1 MGLGNYLF
9 GGFLIITRTPLRV
22 SFLGGGSDFQEFFK
36 DETGYV
42 FGSAINLFVYTAVLR
57 HSELADNKYKLTY
70 RINESVDDLD
80 DLQHPLV
87 REILKKYH
95 SDNSGL
101 HIATLAD
108 VPARTGLGSSSAF
121 AVGLINA
128 ISVLHSTE
136 LTPIELATS
145 AINIERNILGEPGG
159 WQDQCHSAFGGLNLI
174 SFKNDSFNKEFEIVD
189 TDFTKLLSEKLILVA
204 AGEARDSGTH
214 ASITS
219 TNLPTVEGRK
229 LASKMAFIAKHT
241 AELVASELPAKE
253 KLEILAESMNKSW
266 GLKQLLGSIHSDEVS
281 RTIETGLKAGAL
293 SAKLCGAGGS
303 GFVLFILGETSK
315 EAFAGNFPNV
325 KIQDIALH
333 DNGSELGPIDW
344 K

>member
-1 MGLGNYLF
+1 MIL
-9 GGFLIITRTPLRV
+9 TRTPLRV
-22 SFLGGGSDFQEFFK
+22 SFLGGGSDFREFFK

-70 RINESVDDLD
+70 RINESVDQID

-87 REILKKYH
+87 REILKEFH
-95 SDNSGL
+95 SDNAGL

-128 ISVLHSTE
+128 ISVLHSKT

-145 AINIERNILGEPGG
+145 AINIERNVLEEPGG
-159 WQDQCHSAFGGLNLI
+159 WQDQCHSAFGGLNLF
-174 SFKNDSFNKEFEIVD
+174 SFKNESFNKEMEITD
-189 TDFTKLLSEKLILVA
+189 TNFTKLLSEKLILVA

-214 ASITS
+214 AGIT
-219 TNLPTVEGRK
+219 TNNLPSIEGK
-229 LASKMAFIAKHT
+229 ALAREMAIIAKQT
-241 AELVASELPAKE
+241 ASSLATPLESNE
-253 KLEILAESMNKSW
+253 KLKILGNAMNRSW
-266 GLKQLLGSIHSDEVS
+266 TLKQQLGSIHSEEVS
-281 RTIETGLKAGAL
+281 KIIQLGLNNGAI

-315 EAFAGNFPNV
+315 ESFSSNFPNNRV
-325 KIQDIALH
+325 QQISLH
-333 DNGSELGPIDW
+333 GGGSEVGPMDW
-344 K
+344 N

>member
-1 MGLGNYLF
+1 MGPGNYPF

-70 RINESVDDLD
+70 RINESVDKLD

-95 SDNSGL
+95 LDDSGL

-128 ISVLHSTE
+128 ISALHRTE
-136 LTPIELATS
+136 LTQIELATS
-145 AINIERNILGEPGG
+145 AIDIERNILGEPGG

-174 SFKNDSFNKEFEIVD
+174 SFKNDSFNKEFEITD
-189 TDFTKLLSEKLILVA
+189 TEFTNLLSEKLILVA
-204 AGEARDSGTH
+204 TGDARDSGTH

-219 TNLPTVEGRK
+219 TNLPTSEGKK
-229 LASKMAFIAKHT
+229 LASKMASIAKNT
-241 AELVASELPAKE
+241 AELMASELPAKK
-253 KLEILAESMNKSW
+253 KLEILAEAMNSNWK
-266 GLKQLLGSIHSDEVS
+266 LKQLLGSIHSDEVS
-281 RTIETGLKAGAL
+281 DTIQIGLKAGAL

-303 GFVLFILGETSK
+303 GFVMFILGDTSK
-315 EAFAGNFPNV
+315 ESFARYFPNSKV
-325 KIQDIALH
+325 QEIGLH
-333 DNGSELGPIDW
+333 GSGSEIGPIAW
-344 K
+344 N

>member
-1 MGLGNYLF
+1 M
-9 GGFLIITRTPLRV
+9 IITRTPLRV

-36 DETGYV
+36 DETGFV

-57 HSELADNKYKLTY
+57 HSDLADNKYKLTY
-70 RINESVDDLD
+70 RKNESVDSLD

-95 SDNSGL
+95 CDDSGL

-128 ISVLHSTE
+128 ISVLHSIN

-145 AINIERNILGEPGG
+145 AIDIERNILGEPGG

-174 SFKNDSFNKEFEIVD
+174 SFEKGSFKREFEIVD
-189 TDFTKLLSEKLILVA
+189 SEFTELLSGKLVLVA
-204 AGEARDSGTH
+204 AGDTRDSGTH
-214 ASITS
+214 AHITKS
-219 TNLPTVEGRK
+219 NLPSIEGK
-229 LASKMAFIAKHT
+229 ETAGKMASIARKT
-241 AELVASELPAKE
+241 AELIAGELPANQKI
-253 KLEILAESMNKSW
+253 EILARAMNESW
-266 GLKQLLGSIHSDEVS
+266 QLKQMLGSIHSDEVS
-281 RTIETGLKAGAL
+281 RTIQTGFNAGAI

-303 GFVLFILGETSK
+303 GFVLFILGNTSK
-315 EAFAGNFPNV
+315 ESFAKSFSDS
-325 KIQDIALH
+325 KIQEISLH
-333 DNGSELGPIDW
+333 KSGSEVGPMAW
-344 K
+344 Q

>member
-1 MGLGNYLF
+1 MIL
-9 GGFLIITRTPLRV
+9 TRTPLRV

-36 DETGYV
+36 NEPGYV
-42 FGSAINLFVYTAVLR
+42 FGSAINLFVYTAVLK

-70 RINESVDDLD
+70 RINESVDELD

-128 ISVLHSTE
+128 ISILHATK
-136 LTPIELATS
+136 LTSIELATS
-145 AINIERNILGEPGG
+145 AIDIERNILGEPGG

-174 SFKNDSFNKEFEIVD
+174 SFQNSSFRREFEI
-189 TDFTKLLSEKLILVA
+189 TDSDFIKLLSEKLILVA

-214 ASITS
+214 AGITS
-219 TNLPTVEGRK
+219 TNLPSAKGAT
-229 LASKMAFIAKHT
+229 LAREMALIAKQT
-241 AELVASELPAKE
+241 AELMASQIAAEE
-253 KLEILAESMNKSW
+253 KLKILAEAMNRSW
-266 GLKQLLGSIHSDEVS
+266 ELKQQLGSIHSEEVS
-281 RTIETGLKAGAL
+281 QTIQAGLNAGAL

-303 GFVLFILGETSK
+303 GFVLFILGDATKDSFTS
-315 EAFAGNFPNV
+315 NFPNS
-325 KIQDIALH
+325 KIQEVSLH
-333 DNGSELGPIDW
+333 NKGSEVGPSAWI
-344 K
+344 